1 MIFLKT
7 IEKIVYSTKRR
18 FVHPKNV
25 KYLEKVD
32 LHKRMRVKTSK

>member
-1 MIFLKT
+1 M
-7 IEKIVYSTKRR
+7 EKIVYSTKRR
-18 FVHPKNV
+18 FVPPKNV